1 MGETYKRFLG
11 LIGWKGAF
19 RVMKCEKC
27 GQETFLPFQC
37 PYCGGH
43 FCAVHRL
50 PENHDC
56 PKMELARASKHEG
69 TAVLKTPSSY
79 EYTVTFGQPRRMTG
93 HVYFSP
99 KEIKHL
105 AAATLMVIGVGVS
118 IVFIGGVPITDWT
131 VGLVAFTLIFV
142 TAFFVHEI
150 AHKVT
155 AQRRGLWAEFRL
167 TLWGTALTLIFM
179 ILPTP
184 FKLISP
190 GVVMISGPAQLRE
203 IGKISIAGPATN
215 LVMSSVLLGATPFVP
230 SNYSWIFVVGALLN
244 GYIAV
249 FNLIPL
255 GILDGFKIF
264 SWSKRVWALAF
275 GLSLVLTAASYILLY
290 FSGSL

>member
-1 MGETYKRFLG
+1 MN
-11 LIGWKGAF
+11 
-19 RVMKCEKC
+19 CEKC

-37 PYCGGH
+37 PHCGGQ
-43 FCAVHRL
+43 FCAAHRL

-56 PKMELARASKHEG
+56 PKMELARASKQE
-69 TAVLKTPSSY
+69 AVLKVPSSY
-79 EYTVTFGQPRRMTG
+79 EYTVSFGQPKRMKG
-93 HVYFSP
+93 RVYFSP
-99 KEIKHL
+99 KELTHL
-105 AAATLMVIGVGVS
+105 AAATLIVIGVAVS
-118 IVFIGGVPITDWT
+118 IVFIGGVPIADYA
-131 VGLVAFTLIFV
+131 VGLVAFTLIFT

-167 TLWGTALTLIFM
+167 TLWGSALTLVFM

-190 GVVMISGPAQLRE
+190 GAVMISGPAQLRE

-215 LVMSSVLLGATPFVP
+215 MIMSSALLSASPFVP
-230 SNYSWIFVVGALLN
+230 GDFFFIFVLGALLN
-244 GYIAV
+244 GYFAV

-264 SWSKRVWALAF
+264 SWNKVVWGVAFAMSLALTISAYVLYM
-275 GLSLVLTAASYILLY
+275 GLLA
-290 FSGSL
+290 